1 MLKRVLSIAGKPGL
15 FELLSQGNN
24 MLIVENIETKQR
36 QPAYS
41 NDKVISLADIAIFT
55 EDEEVPLAQV
65 FESIKSKQGGKLV
78 EIDLKSKKEL
88 RDFFGSVLSNFDQNR
103 VYDND
108 IRKVIRWYNIL
119 TAAGKTEFVEAAAAP
134 AKKATKAKAEKAEK
148 AEETPAEEAGLPKK
162 KRTRK
167 KAADNAEEA

>member
-15 FELLSQGNN
+15 YELVSQGNN
-24 MLIVENIETKQR
+24 TIIVENLETKQR
-36 QPAYS
+36 GPAYS

-65 FESIKSKQGGKLV
+65 FDNIKKQFGGKQV
-78 EIDLKSKKEL
+78 ELDMKSKKEL
-88 RDFFGSVLSNFDQNR
+88 RDFFGSVVSNFDQNR

-108 IRKVIRWYNIL
+108 IRKVIRWYNTL
-119 TAAGKTEFVEAAAAP
+119 TAAGKTDFVEAAAAAP
-134 AKKATKAKAEKAEK
+134 AAAEAKA
-148 AEETPAEEAGLPKK
+148 ETPAEEAGLPKK

-167 KAADNAEEA
+167 KAADKEEGAE

>member
-55 EDEEVPLAQV
+55 EDEEVALAQV
-65 FESIKSKQGGKLV
+65 FENIKNNQGGKLV
-78 EIDLKSKKEL
+78 EIDMKSKKEL
-88 RDFFGSVLSNFDQNR
+88 RDFFGSVLPNFDQNR

-108 IRKVIRWYNIL
+108 IRKVIRWYNTL
-119 TAAGKTEFVEAAAAP
+119 TAAGKTDFAEAP
-134 AKKATKAKAEKAEK
+134 AKKASKAKAEKAEET
-148 AEETPAEEAGLPKK
+148 ATPAEEAGLPKK

-167 KAADNAEEA
+167 KASDNAEEA

>member
-15 FELLSQGNN
+15 FELVSQGNN
-24 MLIVENIETKQR
+24 MLIVENVETKQR

-65 FESIKSKQGGKLV
+65 FETIKEKQGGKLV
-78 EIDLKSKKEL
+78 EIDMKSKKEL
-88 RDFFGSVLSNFDQNR
+88 RDFFGSILSNFDQNR

-108 IRKVIRWYNIL
+108 IRKVIRWYNTL
-119 TAAGKTEFVEAAAAP
+119 TAAGKTEFVEG
-134 AKKATKAKAEKAEK
+134 KKATKAAAKKEEAA
-148 AEETPAEEAGLPKK
+148 ATETPAEEAGLPKK

-167 KAADNAEEA
+167 KASDNAEEAK

>member
-36 QPAYS
+36 QLAYS

-65 FESIKSKQGGKLV
+65 FESIT
-78 EIDLKSKKEL
+78 KKEL

>member
-15 FELLSQGNN
+15 FELVSQGNN

-55 EDEEVPLAQV
+55 EDEEVPLSQV
-65 FESIKSKQGGKLV
+65 FEDIKKKEGGKLV
-78 EIDLKSKKEL
+78 EIDMKSKKEL

-108 IRKVIRWYNIL
+108 IRKVIRWYNTL
-119 TAAGKTEFVEAAAAP
+119 TAAGKTDFVEAP
-134 AKKATKAKAEKAEK
+134 AKATKAAKAEKAEK
-148 AEETPAEEAGLPKK
+148 AETPAEEAGLPKK

-167 KAADNAEEA
+167 KASDSAEEA

>member
-24 MLIVENIETKQR
+24 MLIVENVETKQR

-65 FESIKSKQGGKLV
+65 FENIKAKQGGKLV
-78 EIDLKSKKEL
+78 EIDMKSKKEL

-119 TAAGKTEFVEAAAAP
+119 TAAGKTDFVEAAAP

-148 AEETPAEEAGLPKK
+148 VEETPAEEAGLPKK